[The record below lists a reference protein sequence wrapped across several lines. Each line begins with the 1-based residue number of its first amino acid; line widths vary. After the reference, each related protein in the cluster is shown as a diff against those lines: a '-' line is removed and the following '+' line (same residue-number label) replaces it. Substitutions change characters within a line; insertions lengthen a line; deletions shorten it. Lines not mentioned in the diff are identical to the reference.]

1 MKIKI
6 AIDSIALL
14 SSITGIGRYAYEI
27 SKRIEKSDEFDTRF
41 YYGFFSKKLIS
52 KNSSY
57 KHIKSSF
64 LKNSLLKKA
73 AKKALTLYTKNFYKK
88 EFDLYW
94 QPNYIPSPT
103 VKSKRCIVS
112 VHDFSFILNPSWH
125 PKERIDYFEKNFFKN
140 IKRADRIITGSNY
153 TKEEIKKYISFD
165 EDKIEVI
172 YHGVNHSLY
181 REYEKSLLEDFKKEK
196 NLPERFFLFV
206 GSVEPRKNLSYL
218 LRVYLDLPSYIKKD
232 YKLVIAGFK
241 GWENEKIKELLK
253 KERENIFY
261 MGYLDDL
268 HLAFLY
274 NLAFC
279 FIYPSLYE
287 GFGIP
292 PLEAMACKTP
302 VIVSNISSMPEVC
315 KDAVLYI
322 DPKNEDNLRKE
333 LLKVIED
340 EKIRE
345 ALIEKGYNRSKEFTW
360 ENSFRKHLEVF
371 RKEVL

>member
-1 MKIKI
+1 MKPKI
-6 AIDSIALL
+6 AIDAIALL
-14 SSITGIGRYAYEI
+14 SAFTGIGRYAYEI
-27 SKRIEKSDEFDTRF
+27 SKRVEKKEEFDTKF

-64 LKNSLLKKA
+64 LKNSFLKKA
-73 AKKALTLYTKNFYKK
+73 LKKALMFYTKNFYK
-88 EFDLYW
+88 ENFDLYW
-94 QPNYIPSPT
+94 QPNYIPSPV

-165 EDKIEVI
+165 ENKIDVI

-181 REYEKSLLEDFKKEK
+181 KRYEKSLLESFKKE
-196 NLPERFFLFV
+196 NRLPDRFFLFV
-206 GSVEPRKNLSYL
+206 GSIEPRKNLSYL

-241 GWENEKIKELLK
+241 GWENERIKEILE

-302 VIVSNISSMPEVC
+302 VITSKVASMPEVC
-315 KDAVLYI
+315 KDAALYI
-322 DPKNEDNLRKE
+322 DPRNEDSLRKE
-333 LLKVIED
+333 ILRVIEND
-340 EKIRE
+340 KIRE

-360 ENSFRKHLEVF
+360 ENSFKKHFEIF
-371 RKEVL
+371 KKEVL